1 MPLPRVRVVTL
12 NAALGPL
19 DYRVPDGMSVEPGNV
34 VVAPLGP
41 RQLVGVA
48 WEAERVPTEE
58 VGDNRLRPLHSLLD
72 VPPIAPPLRRLCEW
86 TADYYLSPLAAV
98 LRMVLPSS
106 SALQG
111 SRQLTE
117 YRPTGI
123 VPPRLT
129 PQREKALQMLEGRQ
143 GTIRE
148 LAEQAEVSDAV
159 LRGLV
164 NCGALEPV
172 VVDAD
177 RPLDCPD
184 QDFAPPNLQG
194 DQAEAARSLAD
205 AIGKGFDPV
214 LLDGVTGSGKTEVYF
229 EAVAECL
236 RQGRQALVLLPEIAL
251 TEPFLKRFDARFGCA
266 PAAWHSGLRSSERR
280 RTWRAIASG
289 EAKVTVGARS
299 ALFLP
304 YAELG
309 LIVVDEAHEPSFK
322 QEEGVQYHARDVA
335 VMRGLFE
342 KVPVVLSS
350 ATPAI
355 ETRHMVDIGRYR
367 EVTLSHRFAG
377 AELPAI
383 RAIDLTQDPPPRGR
397 WLAPS
402 LVQEMEANLE
412 RGEQSL
418 LFLNRRGFAP
428 LTLCRHCGHRFQCP
442 NCTAWMVEH
451 RLMHRLA
458 CHHCGHVMPPPR
470 ACPECGEEDSL
481 VACGPGVE
489 RIADEVA
496 ALFPEARTAI
506 VTSDT
511 IWSPA
516 KAAEFVEQM
525 EAGAIDIVVGTQLVT
540 KGYHFPNLTLVG
552 VVDADLGLQGGDL
565 RAAERSFQQIQQVA
579 GRAGRGDKPGRVLV
593 QTHDPD
599 APVIAAL
606 VSGDTAGF
614 YATETDAR
622 REAAM
627 PPFGRLAA
635 IIVSSE
641 DGGEA
646 EATARRIG
654 AVAPEV
660 EGMAVFGPAPAPLAM
675 LRGRHRQRLLVHA
688 RRSLDVQD
696 VIRDWLA
703 GVEWSAKVRVAVDVD
718 PYSFL

>member
-1 MPLPRVRVVTL
+1 MKRVRVVTL

-19 DYRVPDGMSVEPGNV
+19 DYRVPEDMQVEPGSIV
-34 VVAPLGP
+34 VVPLGP
-41 RQLVGVA
+41 RQLLGVA
-48 WEAERVPTEE
+48 WEAERLPTNE
-58 VGDNRLRPLHSLLD
+58 VHDTRLRPLARVVD
-72 VPPIAPPLRRLCEW
+72 VPPIAAPLRRLCEW
-86 TADYYLSPLAAV
+86 TADYYLAPLASV

-106 SALQG
+106 AALEG
-111 SRQLTE
+111 SRQLLE
-117 YRPTGI
+117 YRPTGL
-123 VPPRLT
+123 VPERMT
-129 PQREKALQMLEGRQ
+129 PQREKALAALEGRQ

-148 LAEQAEVSDAV
+148 LADHAEVSDPV

-164 NCGALEPV
+164 NAGALQAV
-172 VVDAD
+172 VVNAD
-177 RPLDCPD
+177 RPLLRPD
-184 QDFAPPNLQG
+184 PEYAPPGLND
-194 DQAEAARSLAD
+194 DQRDAAASLAS
-205 AIGKGFDPV
+205 AVGKGFDPV

-229 EAVAECL
+229 EAIAECL
-236 RQGRQALVLLPEIAL
+236 HQGKQALVLLPEIAL
-251 TEPFLKRFDARFGCA
+251 TEPFLKRFEARFGCA
-266 PAAWHSGLRSSERR
+266 PVAWHSDLRSSQRR
-280 RTWRAIASG
+280 RNWRGIASG

-304 YAELG
+304 YPDLG

-322 QEEGVQYHARDVA
+322 QEDGVQYHARDTA
-335 VMRGLFE
+335 VMRGKFE
-342 KVPVVLSS
+342 DIPVILSS

-355 ETRHMVDIGRYR
+355 ESRHMVEIGRYR
-367 EVTLSHRFAG
+367 EVTLPQRFAG
-377 AELPAI
+377 ASLPDMS
-383 RAIDLTQDPPPRGR
+383 AIDLTQDPPPRGR

-402 LVQEMEANLE
+402 LVQELETNLA

-458 CHHCGHVMPPPR
+458 CHHCGYVMPPPK

-496 ALFPEARTAI
+496 ELFPDARAAI

-511 IWSPA
+511 IWSPMR
-516 KAAEFVEQM
+516 AAEFVGAM
-525 EAGAIDIVVGTQLVT
+525 EAGAIDVVIGTQLVT

-552 VVDADLGLQGGDL
+552 VVDADLGLAGGDL

-579 GRAGRGDKPGRVLV
+579 GRAGRGNKPGRVFV

-606 VSGDTAGF
+606 VSGDVPGF
-614 YATETDAR
+614 YAAETEAR

-635 IIVSSE
+635 IVVSAE
-641 DGGEA
+641 DSAEA
-646 EATARRIG
+646 ETVARRISR
-654 AVAPEV
+654 AAPEV

-703 GVEWSAKVRVAVDVD
+703 DIDWSAKVRVSVDVD

>member
-1 MPLPRVRVVTL
+1 VTLRRARVVTL

-19 DYRVPDGMSVEPGNV
+19 DYRVPDGMTVGPGSI

-41 RQLVGVA
+41 RQLLGVA
-48 WEAERVPTEE
+48 WEAERLPSTEVP
-58 VGDNRLRPLHSLLD
+58 DSRLRPLAGLLD
-72 VPPIAPPLRRLCEW
+72 VPPIAGPLRRLCEW
-86 TADYYLSPLAAV
+86 TADYYLAPLASV

-106 SALQG
+106 AALDG
-111 SRQLTE
+111 PRQLTE
-117 YRPTGI
+117 YRPTGAT
-123 VPPRLT
+123 PERLT
-129 PQREKALQMLEGRQ
+129 PQRKKALSALEGRQ

-148 LAEQAEVSDAV
+148 LASHASVSDAV
-159 LRGLV
+159 MRGLV
-164 NCGALEPV
+164 NAGALEAV
-172 VVDAD
+172 AVDAD
-177 RPLDCPD
+177 RPLPCPD
-184 QDFAPPNLQG
+184 PNHAPPALNE
-194 DQAEAARSLAD
+194 DQREAATSLAS
-205 AIGKGFDPV
+205 AIGAGFDPV

-229 EAVAECL
+229 EAIAECL
-236 RQGRQALVLLPEIAL
+236 RQGTQALVLLPEIAL
-251 TEPFLKRFDARFGCA
+251 TEPFLKRFEARFGCE
-266 PAAWHSGLRSSERR
+266 PMAWHSGLRSSERR
-280 RTWRAIASG
+280 RNWRGIASG
-289 EAKVTVGARS
+289 EAQVVVGARS

-304 YAELG
+304 YPNLG

-322 QEEGVQYHARDVA
+322 QEDGVQYHARDTA
-335 VMRGLFE
+335 VMRAKFE
-342 KVPVVLSS
+342 DIPVILSS

-355 ETRHMVDIGRYR
+355 ESRHMVELGRYR
-367 EVTLSHRFAG
+367 EVSLPQRFAG
-377 AELPAI
+377 ASLPEI

-402 LVQEMEANLE
+402 LVQELQTNLE

-458 CHHCGHVMPPPR
+458 CHHCGHVMPPPK
-470 ACPECGEEDSL
+470 ACPECGEEDTL
-481 VACGPGVE
+481 VPCGPGVE

-496 ALFPEARTAI
+496 DLFPEARTAI

-511 IWSPA
+511 IWSPQR
-516 KAAEFVEQM
+516 AAEFVAAM
-525 EAGAIDIVVGTQLVT
+525 DAGEIDIVIGTQLVT

-552 VVDADLGLQGGDL
+552 VVDADLGLAGGDL

-593 QTHDPD
+593 QSHDPS

-606 VSGDTAGF
+606 VSGDVPGF
-614 YATETDAR
+614 YAAETEAR

-635 IIVSSE
+635 IIVSAE
-641 DGGEA
+641 DAAEA
-646 EATARRIG
+646 EAVARRIG
-654 AVAPEV
+654 NAAPRV
-660 EGMAVFGPAPAPLAM
+660 DGMAVFGPAPAPLAM

-703 GVEWSAKVRVAVDVD
+703 QVEWSAKVRVSVDVD